1 MHAAKALIDFKNK
14 LETSEEYEN
23 KENAQEL
30 LKEYIRKFMKD
41 NDYQKHFEPT
51 VTKIINEYGLVSPS
65 GEPVIENLIKL
76 HLPVQQKDL
85 SETNQSKKLQRNYN
99 KLQALF
105 NSSKSS
111 TNDSTYHKSRAN
123 SNEAKRQQLPYAI
136 SNTSGNSLSSNVRK
150 KRISSQDKLNNILE
164 KSNLKVTSKPAMKL
178 AAYNRKPLRMKPT
191 QKTGNETNRNR
202 LKMKKITQETLP
214 ARGKSEEQ
222 KFDEFLMNESE
233 PEESSIG
240 PNQGKLTYTDKV

>member
-1 MHAAKALIDFKNK
+1 MHAAKALLEFKNK

-51 VTKIINEYGLVSPS
+51 VTKIINEYGLVSSS
-65 GEPVIENLIKL
+65 GEPIIENLIKL

-85 SETNQSKKLQRNYN
+85 SATNQSKKLQRNYN

-123 SNEAKRQQLPYAI
+123 SNDAKRQQMPYAQ
-136 SNTSGNSLSSNVRK
+136 SYNTGNSLSSNVKK
-150 KRISSQDKLNNILE
+150 KRISSQDKLNSIIE
-164 KSNLKVTSKPAMKL
+164 KSNLKAPSKPVMKL
-178 AAYNRKPLRMKPT
+178 AAYTRKPLRMKPT
-191 QKTGNETNRNR
+191 LKTGLETNRNR
-202 LKMKKITQETLP
+202 LKMKKITQETPP

-233 PEESSIG
+233 AEESSIG
-240 PNQGKLTYTDKV
+240 PNQGKFLDSN